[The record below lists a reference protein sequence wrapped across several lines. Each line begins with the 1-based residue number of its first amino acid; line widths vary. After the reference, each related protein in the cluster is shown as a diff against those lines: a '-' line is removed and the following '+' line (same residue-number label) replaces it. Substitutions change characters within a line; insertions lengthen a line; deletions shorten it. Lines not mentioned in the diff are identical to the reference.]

1 MARTT
6 SRMESSWTGPDVS
19 TASLQKF
26 QVYHSKYH
34 LQHSFLAHERMFL
47 RLDWLLVVIISD
59 QKDPFSTWKH
69 HLLSIGTTPFQVF
82 LHFCVLLV
90 SNSDR
95 TRKKHTKSYKI
106 DQGYNIIWLGGLLW
120 WKKFTIYCTCGK
132 RSKSKAWYEHHENQF
147 LLYNFFLTTTQC
159 LNMEAISILLDFH
172 IIFKKKF
179 LYL

>member
-1 MARTT
+1 MFSFTWGKEGYRKARYLDNQDTSIFFMFSSFFCYFVFYLRNWRIEKSHMARTT

-26 QVYHSKYH
+26 QIYHSKYH

-95 TRKKHTKSYKI
+95 TRKKTPERISPSNFKSYI
-106 DQGYNIIWLGGLLW
+106 DPI
-120 WKKFTIYCTCGK
+120 
-132 RSKSKAWYEHHENQF
+132 
-147 LLYNFFLTTTQC
+147 
-159 LNMEAISILLDFH
+159 
-172 IIFKKKF
+172 
-179 LYL
+179 